1 MSFQQLPQNPY
12 QYLSKAQHTEYTRV
26 IWETTPK
33 LRFSTFTDFDKR
45 KVFDSTSGLIFEL
58 SLLLHCNCSSFRP
71 RVENLKNFHKLMGPM
86 VSPHSTYAP
95 VLHCLGWND
104 VGFHNHRIHTPHIDQ
119 LVRNGIELTSFY
131 TMPMCTP

>member
-12 QYLSKAQHTEYTRV
+12 QYLSKAQRTEYTRV

-71 RVENLKNFHKLMGPM
+71 RLENLKNFHKLMGIT
-86 VSPHSTYAP
+86 VSPHMLLFYIVQVGMMWDFITIAYTLLAKTSWRGMVLSLPVSTP
-95 VLHCLGWND
+95 CLC
-104 VGFHNHRIHTPHIDQ
+104 VHRK
-119 LVRNGIELTSFY
+119 
-131 TMPMCTP
+131 